1 MERIFILRNY
11 YKVMKNYE
19 NNEENY
25 VNVLFS
31 RKFMV
36 DRILQQYRKTFSYQ
50 SENNVGP
57 HVDYCVN

>member
-1 MERIFILRNY
+1 
-11 YKVMKNYE
+11 MKNYE

-25 VNVLFS
+25 VNVFSS

-36 DRILQQYRKTFSYQ
+36 DRILQQYRKTCSYQ